1 MSGVRGPNSALTE
14 FLRSQGINANEIRRR
29 HERRRQRQQDEDEA
43 DSPENGSEDLERD
56 RVPAVD
62 ASVNTEDPEILR
74 IAQAAARKRRGDF
87 GDLDDAQ
94 AANEGTTLC
103 AFCNSRFTLT
113 VYSKPASEGGSSFLC
128 RNCSAKSVSEA
139 KAAAKAKRGA
149 NKAAANKKRKKISA
163 ELLNL
168 RHFTPP
174 SLQDLCINLVVE
186 YIDSI
191 DEFGELT
198 IMSLNKISRILGK
211 NRRLTPQTMQL
222 FLRRDLTVLEFWD
235 CSKLAPEAFNLI
247 PALCPNL
254 EKLVLGMCGLL
265 NDENIR
271 RLAELPNLSKLQLDG
286 PFLVRKEAWLDFF
299 ETRGHSLKELSI
311 SSVYRIDAEVL
322 AIMVENCV
330 SLEKL
335 TLKNICQLYEAT
347 PLFLLGNL
355 SKLKHLELCEL
366 EPEAWSDECLTHIL
380 NMIGSQLEVL
390 ILKGAESTLGDGTI
404 EAIAASCSN
413 LHNLQLVSLYEIT
426 EEAVIG
432 MFTRWKTAS
441 SNTGLQTLS
450 LERCFKVGNAA
461 IQEAVN
467 HSGATLVELNLN
479 SLKLVG
485 PSSLESLSSL
495 PNLTKLDIG
504 FIGRVDPMHIYKLS
518 TSRTLKQLLAF
529 GNIRLSG
536 MPLPTG
542 MTVVG
547 TM

>member
-14 FLRSQGINANEIRRR
+14 FLRTQGINANEIRRR
-29 HERRRQRQQDEDEA
+29 HERRRQREQDEDN
-43 DSPENGSEDLERD
+43 SENGPEESSEQY
-56 RVPAVD
+56 VSPAIE
-62 ASVNTEDPEILR
+62 ASVNSEDPEVLR
-74 IAQAAARKRRGDF
+74 IAQAAAKKRRGDF

-103 AFCNSRFTLT
+103 AFCKSRFTVT
-113 VYSKPASEGGSSFLC
+113 VYSKPAPNNNKDTFLC

-139 KAAAKAKRGA
+139 KAAAKVKRGA

-168 RHFTPP
+168 RLLKPP
-174 SLQDLCINLVVE
+174 SLQDLCINLVVDR
-186 YIDSI
+186 IDSI
-191 DEFGELT
+191 EEFGELT
-198 IMSLNKISRILGK
+198 ATSLNKISRILGK
-211 NRRLTPQTMQL
+211 NRRLTPQTMQH

-235 CSKLAPEAFNLI
+235 CSKLAPEAYNLI
-247 PALCPNL
+247 PAMCPNL

-271 RLAELPNLSKLQLDG
+271 RLAELPNLSVLQLDG
-286 PFLVRKEAWLDFF
+286 PFLVRQEAWLDLF
-299 ETRGHSLKELSI
+299 EARGHSLKELTI
-311 SSVYRIDAEVL
+311 SSVYRIDAEAL
-322 AIMVENCV
+322 AVMVENCA

-335 TLKNICQLYEAT
+335 TLKNICQLYEAS
-347 PLFLLGNL
+347 PFFLLGNL
-355 SKLKHLELCEL
+355 SKLRHLELCDL
-366 EPEAWSDECLTHIL
+366 EPEAWSDECITHVL

-390 ILKGAESTLGDGTI
+390 ILKGAENTLGDATI
-404 EAIAASCSN
+404 EAIAASCSS

-432 MFTRWKTAS
+432 LFTRWKTTN

-450 LERCFKVGNAA
+450 LERCFKVGDEA
-461 IQEAVN
+461 IQEAIN
-467 HSGATLVELNLN
+467 HSGPTLVELNLN

-485 PSSLESLSSL
+485 PTSLESLSSL

-542 MTVVG
+542 LTVVG